1 MTFKCSQNVAISQ
14 TMAGILTPVE
24 VWNGHCTVHGD
35 GVSFFKV
42 MLDLDGVVITCS
54 ICAYQT
60 AIRDLREAEAR
71 EAEALDEAQLAIQ
84 ACKKAKGESKG
95 DSKCESKGEGKHE
108 GYEAKGEGKGR
119 SKGNDPW
126 PYETKGEG
134 KGRSKGIHPWPYEAK
149 EDS

>member
-1 MTFKCSQNVAISQ
+1 
-14 TMAGILTPVE
+14 VE
-24 VWNGHCTVHGD
+24 VWNGHCAVHGD

-42 MLDLDGVVITCS
+42 RLDLDGVIITCS
-54 ICAYQT
+54 ICAYQN

-95 DSKCESKGEGKHE
+95 DSKGESKGEGKNE
-108 GYEAKGEGKGR
+108 GKGRSKGKDPWPYEAKGEGKGR
-119 SKGNDPW
+119 SKGKD
-126 PYETKGEG
+126 
-134 KGRSKGIHPWPYEAK
+134 PWPYEAK